1 MKKIKT
7 SSAFNYEEVKAGYY
21 DLIYKK
27 KLISFLGKY
36 NFTIKKITSYIFGSF
51 FFAMFSFNFSLKL
64 VKIDNIL
71 TKFFPGLSLY
81 VKLVKIK

>member
-27 KLISFLGKY
+27 KSGIQSAWHHLKFDYL
-36 NFTIKKITSYIFGSF
+36 KKK
-51 FFAMFSFNFSLKL
+51 N
-64 VKIDNIL
+64 
-71 TKFFPGLSLY
+71 
-81 VKLVKIK
+81 

>member
-27 KLISFLGKY
+27 KSEY
-36 NFTIKKITSYIFGSF
+36 
-51 FFAMFSFNFSLKL
+51 
-64 VKIDNIL
+64 
-71 TKFFPGLSLY
+71 
-81 VKLVKIK
+81 